1 VEIRT
6 IPIARGWANSS
17 DLEFFLDARLV
28 FRKFAAMSDDKIL
41 SHLTANVPPG
51 TSTVAWFCL
60 RSQPK
65 HEHIAAEHLRR
76 MEETE
81 VFNPRIR
88 FTRSTRIGPAEV
100 TESMFPNYLFA
111 RFDWQTSLNRVH
123 YAPGVAGVVHFGSKW
138 PTVPDRAIEEI
149 RTLLGD
155 SGVHVLSNDV
165 AVGDQV
171 TVSGT
176 VFHGLQA
183 IVRQVMPGKQ
193 RVMVLMDF
201 LGRQTTVQ
209 VGMDSIVRHT
219 LRR

>member
-1 VEIRT
+1 MT
-6 IPIARGWANSS
+6 ARQ
-17 DLEFFLDARLV
+17 L
-28 FRKFAAMSDDKIL
+28 
-41 SHLTANVPPG
+41 VPPSSNFG
-51 TSTVAWFCL
+51 
-60 RSQPK
+60 RSP
-65 HEHIAAEHLRR
+65 L
-76 MEETE
+76 
-81 VFNPRIR
+81 
-88 FTRSTRIGPAEV
+88 
-100 TESMFPNYLFA
+100 
-111 RFDWQTSLNRVH
+111 
-123 YAPGVAGVVHFGSKW
+123 APGVAGVVHFGSKW

-155 SGVHVLSNDV
+155 SGVHVLTNEV
-165 AVGDQV
+165 AAGDQV